1 MIEIREVGPDEFFD
15 SPGFKEI
22 FEDYTQECGN
32 PVIGKTEPNREIYRG
47 LYVKG
52 MLRCGCAE
60 MDGKAVGGVFLTLY
74 EHLHYKGSKV
84 ANIDGIFLKKEFR
97 KGATGLEI
105 INWAK
110 RIAKDSGCSV
120 LTLSAPK
127 GSTLEKIGFRRWD
140 PSYTIFSIG
149 LN

>member
-1 MIEIREVGPDEFFD
+1 MIEIREVGSDEFFD

-60 MDGKAVGGVFLTLY
+60 IEGKAVGGVYVTIY
-74 EHLHYKGSKV
+74 EVPHYKGSRV
-84 ANIDGIFLKKEFR
+84 ASIESIFLKKEFR
-97 KGATGLEI
+97 KGTTGLNLI
-105 INWAK
+105 RWAK
-110 RIAKDSGCSV
+110 KIAKECGCSM
-120 LTLSAPK
+120 LFINAPK
-127 GSTLEKIGFRRWD
+127 GSTLEKIGRRRWD
-140 PSYTIFSIG
+140 PIYTTFGVEIG
-149 LN
+149 